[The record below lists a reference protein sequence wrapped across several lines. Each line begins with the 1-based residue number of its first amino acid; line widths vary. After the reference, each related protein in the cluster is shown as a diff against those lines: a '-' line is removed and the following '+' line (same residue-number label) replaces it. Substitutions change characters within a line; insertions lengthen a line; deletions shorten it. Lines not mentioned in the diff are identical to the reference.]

1 IGYYLIDKGREKLER
16 STKMHYSFKQR
27 ITRFMEGR
35 PVFIYLSSI
44 IILTLAG
51 AACMFLVAFL
61 HGDFDWKMLI
71 LVAILSIAGSAQ
83 LAISLVNWLAT
94 IWVSPKLL
102 PRMDFSKGIPSEYR
116 TLVTVP
122 SMLSSKNEIEELIEA
137 LEVRF
142 LANRET
148 NLHYSLLTDF
158 TDANT
163 EFKPTDDILLELV
176 SERIQELNRK

>member
-1 IGYYLIDKGREKLER
+1 FERSEHVGYYLIDKGRRKLDQEAR
-16 STKMHYSFKQR
+16 MRHSFKQR
-27 ITRFMEGR
+27 ITRFMDGR
-35 PVFIYLSSI
+35 PVFIYLFSI

-51 AACMFLVAFL
+51 AACMLWLADIYGNFNWEILT
-61 HGDFDWKMLI
+61 

-94 IWVSPKLL
+94 IWVSPSLL

-116 TLVTVP
+116 TLVAVP
-122 SMLSSKNEIEELIEA
+122 TMLSSKNEIEELVEA

-148 NLHYSLLTDF
+148 NLHYALLTDF
-158 TDANT
+158 TDSDT
-163 EFKPTDDILLELV
+163 EFVPSDNTFLELV
-176 SERIQELNRK
+176 S